1 MGGFSLLSLPSP
13 VPTRFL
19 PRGARCPG
27 VVFFASRCAAVE
39 GKENKECTAGT
50 FAQIH
55 CAAMEGKENK
65 EIKDTYRF
73 RR

>member
-1 MGGFSLLSLPSP
+1 MTG
-13 VPTRFL
+13 FL
-19 PRGARCPG
+19 PRRGRGTG

-39 GKENKECTAGT
+39 GKEFKECTAGA

-65 EIKDTYRF
+65 EFKGTYRF